1 MFLRLRNITALV
13 TVEPTIFFYFLA
25 IYLLFSVFHPLVF
38 SKVAI
43 HTFKG
48 LINTP
53 KLSLHFAKNL
63 IWCVSF
69 I

>member
-38 SKVAI
+38 SKVTI
-43 HTFKG
+43 HTFKAY
-48 LINTP
+48 LLNKYT
-53 KLSLHFAKNL
+53 
-63 IWCVSF
+63 
-69 I
+69 